1 MTKLIVILSDQLSD
15 NINSLNNIDKNFDE
29 ILITESKDELTNVK
43 HHKKKLVFM
52 IASMREFAYELQAK
66 GYKVNYIKYDEKQ
79 LTLSE
84 SLLNYI

>member
-43 HHKKKLVFM
+43 HHKKKTRFHDCFN
-52 IASMREFAYELQAK
+52 A
-66 GYKVNYIKYDEKQ
+66 
-79 LTLSE
+79 
-84 SLLNYI
+84 